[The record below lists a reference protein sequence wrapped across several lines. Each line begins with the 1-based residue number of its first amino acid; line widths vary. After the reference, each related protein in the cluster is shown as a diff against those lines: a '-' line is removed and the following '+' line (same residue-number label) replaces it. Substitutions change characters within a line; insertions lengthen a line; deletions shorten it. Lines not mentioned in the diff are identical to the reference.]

1 MNDVFYKEIYDLIN
15 AGQSVAVCTIIRSSG
30 STPRHVGSHML
41 VYPDGRILGSVGG
54 GEIENRVIDVAKQ
67 SLLDGQPITMT
78 YKFVDPTKGDVG
90 VCGGEAEVF
99 VEPIIPEP
107 TILVIGTGHVGKA
120 VVKLA
125 HFLHFIVIASDDRPG
140 FCSKEELPEAD
151 QLFECSMNELPKK
164 IKFTPSLYIILTT
177 RGSEVDI
184 EGLPALLPE
193 PFSYLGIIGSQRRW
207 SVTKKELSKKG
218 ITKKQLA
225 RVNSPIGLE
234 LNAETPEEIA
244 VSILAEIIMRRH
256 HGNGKSM
263 QSQ

>member
-1 MNDVFYKEIYDLIN
+1 MSDVFYKELCDIIDS
-15 AGQSVAVCTIIRSSG
+15 GQSVVVCTIISSSG

-41 VYPDGRILGSVGG
+41 VYPDGKIHGSVGG
-54 GEIENRVIDVAKQ
+54 GEIENRVIKLAQK
-67 SLLDGQPITMT
+67 SLLDGIPVTMT

-107 TILVIGTGHVGKA
+107 TIVVIGTGHVGKA

-125 HFLHFIVIASDDRPG
+125 HFLSFNVIASDDRPG
-140 FCSKEELPEAD
+140 FCNKKNLPEAD
-151 QLFECSMNELPKK
+151 KIFRCLMNELPKK
-164 IKFTPSLYIILTT
+164 IKFTPSFYVILTT
-177 RGSEVDI
+177 RGSEVDV
-184 EGLPALLPE
+184 EGLPALLAE

-207 SVTKKELSKKG
+207 LVTKKELSKKG
-218 ITKKQLA
+218 ITKKLLA

-244 VSILAEIIMRRH
+244 VSILAEIIMLRH